1 MAEIRPFRGLRYDPA
16 RAGRLDTLI
25 APPYDVISP
34 AQQEALYAA
43 SPYNI
48 VRIELSR
55 EEGEAR
61 YASAAALLAQWRQD
75 GILVPEARPAL
86 YLYEQRFTLDGQTYR
101 RRAIIA
107 RVRLEPFES
116 GAIRPHEYT
125 LSGPKEDRL
134 RLLEATRTQVSPV
147 YALYRADRDDPLRGI
162 TMPSSVVSATDLAGE
177 EHRLAPID
185 DPEAHAAVA
194 HYLRERPLYIA
205 DGHHRYETALRY
217 RDQRRAAATTWT
229 GDEPENFVMMALTPH
244 DDLGLVILPIHRL
257 VHRPLPP
264 GTPERLQRFFHL
276 TLLPW
281 NDEADEAAALERLR
295 AYAAARPAFIAAG
308 VYPGR
313 LLLVTLRDAAAVAA
327 LMPAERSAA
336 WRALAVNVLQY
347 GVLQAALGIDLD
359 AIAAGG
365 VVSFT
370 ENAREALA
378 EVRSGRAAAAFL
390 LNPTRVEEVFAVA
403 DAGDRMPQKSTFF
416 YPKLGTGLVLNAFD
430 LDGAG

>member
-16 RAGRLDTLI
+16 RAGALDTLI

-48 VRIELSR
+48 VRLELGR

-61 YASAAALLAQWRQD
+61 YANAAALLAQWRRD
-75 GILVPEARPAL
+75 GVLVPEGRPAL
-86 YLYEQRFTLDGQTYR
+86 YLYEQRFTIDGQRYR
-101 RRAIIA
+101 RRAIIG
-107 RVRLEPFES
+107 RVRLEPFET

-147 YALYRADRDDPLRGI
+147 YTLYRAGADDPLRALA
-162 TMPSSVVSATDLAGE
+162 MPSAAVSATDRAGE
-177 EHRLAPID
+177 EHILAPIT
-185 DPEAHAAVA
+185 DPEVHAAFA
-194 HYLRERPLYIA
+194 RYLRERPLYIA
-205 DGHHRYETALRY
+205 DGHHRYETALHY
-217 RDQRRAAATTWT
+217 RDQRRAAAATWT

-244 DDLGLVILPIHRL
+244 DDPGLVILPIHRL

-264 GTPERLQRFFHL
+264 GTPERLQRYFHL

-281 NDEADEAAALERLR
+281 QSEADETAALERLR
-295 AYAAARPAFIAAG
+295 AYAAARPAFVAAG

-313 LLLVTLRDAAAVAA
+313 LLLMTQRDAAAVAA

-378 EVRSGRAAAAFL
+378 ELRTGRATAAFL

-416 YPKLGTGLVLNAFD
+416 YPKLGTGLVLNALD
-430 LDGAG
+430 LDGVD